1 MNYTYGYDMLGGVNP
16 TTNNLGMGSY
26 VWMIVAFILS
36 LIGCFV
42 IYFLFVKK
50 DSKISNKFL
59 LWLRDFLR
67 FDKML
72 IENILKITYIFVAL
86 LITLGSFSIIG
97 TSFLAFLLTLVL
109 GNIIARVV
117 YEASLII
124 IMIWKNTSEINKNL
138 KK

>member
-50 DSKISNKFL
+50 DSIISNKFL